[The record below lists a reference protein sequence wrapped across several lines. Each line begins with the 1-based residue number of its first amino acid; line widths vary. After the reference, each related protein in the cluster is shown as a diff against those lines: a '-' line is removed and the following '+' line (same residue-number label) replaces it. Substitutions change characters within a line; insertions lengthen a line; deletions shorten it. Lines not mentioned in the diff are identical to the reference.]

1 MEKNTSALELIT
13 VRQAAELANRQQ
25 ATIRRAVKNHMLDRY
40 GESNRIMLDK
50 KQVLEW
56 AENKPCVKR
65 SDTQPWN
72 MILDF
77 DESLRLVE
85 GLHNPNNCVKP
96 ARYMLSTKYAV
107 SNKGNV
113 YELSKG
119 TKLKPTLN
127 GCEYLQVSLCADS
140 KRLDERV
147 HILTAFCWCP
157 NAKFKKEVHHINAVK
172 TDNNKD
178 NLIWMT
184 TEEHVK
190 AHKLLNAA
198 RISNNFEEYNAFIA
212 EIRIANQ
219 WEGEYRGLIFDKEY
233 KGLRLAI
240 YVWID
245 KQAFDDYQSG
255 KRSLDEI
262 TWDEALTDRQVNFF
276 TEEDVERVLCEEE
289 QMKNES
295 N

>member
-13 VRQAAELANRQQ
+13 VRQAAALANRQQ
-25 ATIRRAVKNHMLDRY
+25 ETIRRAVKNHKLDRY

-65 SDTQPWN
+65 SDTQMWN

-85 GLHNPNNCVKP
+85 GLHNPNNAVKP
-96 ARYMLSTKYAV
+96 ARYMVSTKYAV

-178 NLIWMT
+178 NLIWVT

-198 RISNNFEEYNAFIA
+198 KNSGDFSEYDTFIA
-212 EIRIANQ
+212 TIQSENQ
-219 WEGEYRGLIFDKEY
+219 WKGEYRGVVFEREC
-233 KGLRLAI
+233 KGLKYNFYL
-240 YVWID
+240 WID
-245 KQAFDDYQSG
+245 KLTYEG
-255 KRSLDEI
+255 YLNGTRTLDAI
-262 TWDEALTDRQVNFF
+262 PCDEVVRGQVVSFF
-276 TEEDVERVLCEEE
+276 TAEDVERVLREEE
-289 QMKNES
+289 KNES